1 MKFERD
7 YRVAWVD
14 TDTLGIMHF
23 SNYFRVCER
32 IEEEFLNFLGFSEEY
47 RKDIL
52 LPRVMAKCEYKYPL
66 RFNDTARISMKIDE
80 IGKKHL
86 TYGFEIYNKNQGKLS
101 AICKITVVAINK
113 DFKSIPIP
121 DEFIEKIRPYFES

>member
-1 MKFERD
+1 MRFESD

-32 IEEEFLNFLGFSEEY
+32 IEEEFLNYLGFSEKY
-47 RKDIL
+47 RKEML
-52 LPRVMAKCEYKYPL
+52 LPRVMAKCDFKYPL
-66 RFNDTARISMKIDE
+66 RFNEIAHVSMWIDE

-86 TYGFEIYNKNQGKLS
+86 TYGFEIYNKNQDKVS
-101 AICKITVVAINK
+101 AICKISVVAINK
-113 DFKSIPIP
+113 DFKTIPIL
-121 DEFIEKIRPYFES
+121 DEFIEKIKPYFER